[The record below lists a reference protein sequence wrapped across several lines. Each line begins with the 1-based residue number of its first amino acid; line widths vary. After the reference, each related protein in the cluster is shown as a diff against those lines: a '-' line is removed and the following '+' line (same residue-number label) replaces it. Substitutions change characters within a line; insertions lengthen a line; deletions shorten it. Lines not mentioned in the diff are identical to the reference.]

1 MASFWKIKITTWYT
15 VNYVLLN
22 NWEITTKIDID
33 YYQIWWD
40 ARKSSPQNQPFGRK
54 CTTNEKK
61 EKICDIPELFV
72 AKTDPNRLPT
82 LDEKKGEVLNNRF
95 RETNRETNCAH
106 KNSQKIVGIFISA
119 DRLRSSRVQQNS
131 PTHNM
136 RMILRGGLWSPNRY
150 QSGFYMKA
158 LYCSV
163 RIQIE
168 WFYWQ
173 KLWEGMEI
181 IKKMIY

>member
-1 MASFWKIKITTWYT
+1 MASFWKIKITTLYT
-15 VNYVLLN
+15 VNYVLPN

-40 ARKSSPQNQPFGRK
+40 ARKCSPQNQPFGRK

-82 LDEKKGEVLNNRF
+82 LDEKKGEVLNNRS
-95 RETNRETNCAH
+95 RETNRETNFAP

-131 PTHNM
+131 PPRNM

-150 QSGFYMKA
+150 QSGSYMKA

-168 WFYWQ
+168 WFYRQ
-173 KLWEGMEI
+173 KRWAGIGI
-181 IKKMIY
+181 IKKRIY